1 MIWSLVK
8 IENETGTAE
17 SDDMRKDRP
26 RIIGSLR
33 ERIKLHA
40 KAQEVLNIMGESG
53 CFDEN
58 DIASLEHVILGF
70 LREPV
75 TKLWGLCSY
84 SRNREGARHAGDR
97 TWRILINRILLSRQD
112 DELRKT
118 LYHEFLHAI
127 LGPDEGHGPT
137 FQRYEAMWPFDEIMP
152 EVFIPDVY

>member
-1 MIWSLVK
+1 M
-8 IENETGTAE
+8 TGTVE
-17 SDDMRKDRP
+17 RDGMRSDRP

-33 ERIKLHA
+33 ERVKLHA
-40 KAQEVLNIMGESG
+40 KAQEVLDIMGKSG
-53 CFDEN
+53 YFDED

-75 TKLWGLCSY
+75 TRLWGLCSY
-84 SRNREGARHAGDR
+84 SRNQEGARHAGDR

-127 LGPDEGHGPT
+127 LGSDEGHGPT
-137 FQRYEAMWPFDEIMP
+137 FQRYESMWPFNESMP
-152 EVFIPDVY
+152 EVFIPDVE